1 MSTATV
7 QTITALSPPRETNAA
22 AAYDNEGHE
31 MIFLNGDHH
40 HNGSSTT
47 ASISSAE
54 KTTNTPAAS
63 SVAASSLVNDSILLH
78 IPEERQGWE
87 NKLQFML
94 SAIGYSVGLGNVWR
108 FPYLVQQNGGGEKN
122 LIPCLC
128 FFSSNIKL

>member
-7 QTITALSPPRETNAA
+7 QTITTLIPPRESNAA
-22 AAYDNEGHE
+22 AAIYDNEGHE

-47 ASISSAE
+47 GANSAE

-63 SVAASSLVNDSILLH
+63 TVAASSLVNDSILLH

-108 FPYLVQQNGGGEKN
+108 FPYLVQQNGGGEKY
-122 LIPCLC
+122 
-128 FFSSNIKL
+128 FY